1 MTSIRTPLS
10 STALISPLI
19 ALAAGELLHVA
30 LSSVRVTFSG
40 VLPVWLSFTIGVLD
54 SSVVAALVLLVAW
67 LVVQFSRSKD
77 APDVEQFARWL
88 RWCTVACIAVLA
100 FPSFRVDGIAWV
112 IVENVVVGVL
122 IAGSAWAAFVLLR
135 VVRSYRT
142 ARTAVVLRSL
152 GLVML
157 ATIPLR
163 LLEEYVAPGSLE
175 VVYVFQGM
183 VVCVLVVLLAR
194 RRRWLND
201 YTRAHRWGIVWWC
214 CCVAILSI
222 IVATQLF
229 DSSSMQSST
238 LRQWLIG
245 TELLVGYVYLALA
258 TYTSVALA
266 TVVSSGS
273 SAARK
278 TFEFD
283 AITFFN
289 RVVSE
294 HAQPQQLYD
303 TTVSLA
309 VALTDATSAV
319 LILHESEQWEIVA
332 TAGLDIQ
339 RAAALELHAAWGGTM
354 PDEPVVVPYLQEDE
368 HFYRIARSVESY
380 AQSLMFIP
388 LREGSVCYGGL
399 VVVSNVPFAFE
410 QSDVSSLAAFAPA
423 VTIALA
429 NQKLLYTAIERERL
443 HRELM
448 LGKEIQ
454 QKLLPTAIPPLN
466 GWDVAGWSEPAME
479 VGGDYFDYFV
489 LGDGTA
495 CVVVADVSGKGIS
508 AAFYMA
514 KLKGICLALA
524 PLCRSVQD
532 FVLRIH
538 RVLDGGVLEPRVY
551 ITLVAVGIAPAGSIH
566 VMRAGHP
573 PPLGVT
579 TDGQVQVIAPSGIAL
594 GMVETERFAMLTQ
607 LQILEYQ
614 QLSTLILFSDGLL
627 EIGLPHANELGLE
640 GIQRIVQRV
649 HANNCTA
656 EQLMH
661 NIRANLDA
669 MYGAT
674 SYHDDMTMVIMK
686 RPTTQD

>member
-1 MTSIRTPLS
+1 MSSIRTPLT
-10 STALISPLI
+10 STALFPPLI
-19 ALAAGELLHVA
+19 ALAAGELLHMA
-30 LSSVRVTFSG
+30 LSSMRVTFSG
-40 VLPVWLSFTIGVLD
+40 VLPNWLSFVMGVLD
-54 SSVVAALVLLVAW
+54 SSVAAALVLLVAW
-67 LVVQFSRSKD
+67 LVIRFSQPTD
-77 APDVEQFARWL
+77 TPDVEQFARWL

-100 FPSFRVDGIAWV
+100 FPSFSVDGVAWV

-142 ARTAVVLRSL
+142 ARTTVVLRSL

-163 LLEEYVAPGSLE
+163 LIEEYAAPGSLD
-175 VVYVFQGM
+175 VVYVFQGV

-201 YTRAHRWGIVWWC
+201 YARARRWSIAWWC

-222 IVATQLF
+222 IVATKLF
-229 DSSSMQSST
+229 DSSTIESST
-238 LRQWLIG
+238 LRQWLAG
-245 TELLVGYVYLALA
+245 TDLLLGYVYLALA
-258 TYTSVALA
+258 TYTSIALA
-266 TVVSSGS
+266 TVLAGGS

-289 RVVSE
+289 RIVSE

-309 VALTDATSAV
+309 LALTDATSAV
-319 LILHESEQWEIVA
+319 LILHENDQWEIVA

-339 RAAALELHAAWGGTM
+339 RAAALELHTAWNGTM

-388 LREGSVCYGGL
+388 LREGRICYGGL

-410 QSDVSSLAAFAPA
+410 QSDVGSLAAFAPA

-448 LGKEIQ
+448 LGREIQ

-466 GWDVAGWSEPAME
+466 GWVVAGWSEPAME
-479 VGGDYFDYFV
+479 VGGDYFDYFM
-489 LGDGTA
+489 LGDGTT

-538 RVLDGGVLEPRVY
+538 NVLDGGVLEPRVY
-551 ITLVAVGIAPAGSIH
+551 ITLVAVGITPTGAIH

-573 PPLGVT
+573 PPLGIT

-594 GMVETERFAMLTQ
+594 GMVETERFAMLTR
-607 LQILEYQ
+607 LQILEHQ

-627 EIGLPHANELGLE
+627 EIGLPQASELGLD

-649 HANNCTA
+649 HGTDCTA

-661 NIRANLDA
+661 HVRADLNA
-669 MYGAT
+669 TYGAT

-686 RPTTQD
+686 RLTTQD